1 MRKSL
6 MTGHGDTV
14 VLGIRIRL
22 LVVWTLEAYHYRFRY
37 LFLFLSFVLRLFSFL
52 SAPLPRLASTPHKTR
67 TVFILVSTDSS
78 KGNTVCALEKELE
91 SKDRSSGG
99 RSKIR
104 RVTKGKSG
112 SKARKGTG
120 MPKVE
125 HVGDELSERECLE
138 QVAHV
143 GIASSNK
150 LEAVG
155 ELVQT
160 EKNSHTSRH
169 FGDFR
174 KVRSWL
180 EPSIFEHFCRGSSSL
195 SGSAPV
201 FLLRDQPQGPRTR
214 RTEMKKSARPVSVRV
229 L

>member
-1 MRKSL
+1 MGPKL
-6 MTGHGDTV
+6 PT
-14 VLGIRIRL
+14 L
-22 LVVWTLEAYHYRFRY
+22 VWTLEAYHYRFRY

-52 SAPLPRLASTPHKTR
+52 SAPLPRLASTTHKTR
-67 TVFILVSTDSS
+67 TVFILLSTDSS

-160 EKNSHTSRH
+160 EKTAIRLDTSEISEKCEV
-169 FGDFR
+169 G
-174 KVRSWL
+174 L
-180 EPSIFEHFCRGSSSL
+180 NP
-195 SGSAPV
+195 
-201 FLLRDQPQGPRTR
+201 
-214 RTEMKKSARPVSVRV
+214 
-229 L
+229 

>member
-1 MRKSL
+1 MRESL

-22 LVVWTLEAYHYRFRY
+22 LLVWTLEAYHYRFRY

-52 SAPLPRLASTPHKTR
+52 SAPLPRLASTTHKTR
-67 TVFILVSTDSS
+67 TVFVLLSTDSS

-99 RSKIR
+99 RSKIW

-120 MPKVE
+120 IPKVK

-143 GIASSNK
+143 GIALSNK

-160 EKNSHTSRH
+160 EKTAIRLDISEISE
-169 FGDFR
+169 
-174 KVRSWL
+174 KCEVRLNPRFS
-180 EPSIFEHFCRGSSSL
+180 SIFAEDHPAERLSSSFPPAGSA
-195 SGSAPV
+195 SGSMHEK
-201 FLLRDQPQGPRTR
+201 DR
-214 RTEMKKSARPVSVRV
+214 R
-229 L
+229 